1 MQIEA
6 FPLSTLAQIATG
18 VSRSNISLSWRT
30 CFSRRKQFSHSPR
43 TIVFHFHSHRK
54 KHRFGQRSTREALRL
69 FLQWRKIGAVVVS
82 EACLRLA
89 LFQIFNDERKA
100 LENETPSTLGAVI
113 RGRVRI
119 SRFRDDLPPH
129 MPKNKRFGYLVAVG
143 IATNSNLFNPFRGR
157 VRVPSINI

>member
-30 CFSRRKQFSHSPR
+30 FFSRRKQFSHSPR

-54 KHRFGQRSTREALRL
+54 KHRFGERSTREALRL
-69 FLQWRKIGAVVVS
+69 FLQWRIVSALVVCEGS
-82 EACLRLA
+82 LCLA

-100 LENETPSTLGAVI
+100 FENEGPSTLGAVI
-113 RGRVRI
+113 GNRI
-119 SRFRDDLPPH
+119 NTSRFRDNLPPH
-129 MPKNKRFGYLVAVG
+129 MPKINGF
-143 IATNSNLFNPFRGR
+143 ATSRPLGLQQTPTF
-157 VRVPSINI
+157 I